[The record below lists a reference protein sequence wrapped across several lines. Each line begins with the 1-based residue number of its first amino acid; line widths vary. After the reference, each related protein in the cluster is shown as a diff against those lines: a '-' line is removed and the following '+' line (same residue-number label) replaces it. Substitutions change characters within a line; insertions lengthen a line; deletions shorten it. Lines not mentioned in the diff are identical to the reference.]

1 MPSAGWAEVQPEVQP
16 DSNLPPK
23 GDAND
28 SGPDPR
34 STAPKERS
42 VVLEKAPPNH
52 ETGDHRNQIVYDPA
66 DW

>member
-1 MPSAGWAEVQPEVQP
+1 MSNAGWTVQPEVQP
-16 DSNLPPK
+16 DLDLHPK
-23 GDAND
+23 GSDAND
-28 SGPDPR
+28 SGPNPR

-52 ETGDHRNQIVYDPA
+52 ETGDHRNQIVYDPS